1 MIQTC
6 CGHSPDAFDRRMIQ
20 IYYSELAFQTG
31 FGRCKFAGYEFTRC
45 SYKKKKKTSR
55 IKSCET
61 IKINI
66 SDGVYGQRCLAKKH
80 AHNDMCVCDM

>member
-45 SYKKKKKTSR
+45 SYKKKKKN
-55 IKSCET
+55 K
-61 IKINI
+61 
-66 SDGVYGQRCLAKKH
+66 
-80 AHNDMCVCDM
+80 